1 MGGGRRFRNRG
12 GKHRAYYKEKAKQ
25 EKIAQRQGR
34 AIQATRRQRLGTRIV
49 LQNGDGLMRQMRF
62 SLRLRAAAY
71 DSWLDDV
78 AARGRSFL
86 SAFALRVMTLS
97 DTLEQKRSA
106 LRVMLLVLVE

>member
-1 MGGGRRFRNRG
+1 M
-12 GKHRAYYKEKAKQ
+12 
-25 EKIAQRQGR
+25 
-34 AIQATRRQRLGTRIV
+34 
-49 LQNGDGLMRQMRF
+49 
-62 SLRLRAAAY
+62 LRLRAAAY

-97 DTLEQKRSA
+97 DTLEQKLSA